1 MYGPK
6 FYHDLICLG
15 EISGFLKS
23 PKNLKKS
30 HILTTKWMSKQV
42 GFFFQ
47 ILLPSQCLTLW
58 LLMLHLLVDFP
69 FGIFLWLLYKIF
81 TSNFKMLIEDRKMK
95 NPWIWIQT
103 NLFPIKWIEKTF
115 VRVKIVGQSK
125 KIKLFFY
132 CTWNNMKFNL
142 LPSLQSCFFFY
153 MIFLNF
159 GQNLRNLTLVTWQ
172 EDWQP

>member
-1 MYGPK
+1 M
-6 FYHDLICLG
+6 FHL
-15 EISGFLKS
+15 
-23 PKNLKKS
+23 
-30 HILTTKWMSKQV
+30 LTFTEQCQNKWD
-42 GFFFQ
+42 FFFQ

-69 FGIFLWLLYKIF
+69 FGIFLWLPYKIF

-125 KIKLFFY
+125 KFKLFFY

-142 LPSLQSCFFFY
+142 LPSLQCCFFLYDFFKFWTKFEKSNLGDLARRLTTINIGQFGNSCKKCH
-153 MIFLNF
+153 MLNI
-159 GQNLRNLTLVTWQ
+159 
-172 EDWQP
+172 